1 MAQASVN
8 IVYVKDRNGQVTAE
22 IENGSMDM
30 DKSVGEIL
38 RLLGSMKHFGPGAQ
52 LFIAADPVRKLS
64 ELGIQT
70 GSTII
75 VMGTG

>member
-1 MAQASVN
+1 MAQTSVN

-30 DKSVGEIL
+30 DKSVGEML

-52 LFIAADPVRKLS
+52 LFIAVDPARKLS
-64 ELGIQT
+64 ELGIHSS
-70 GSTII
+70 STII
-75 VMGTG
+75 VMGKG